1 MLTFLNDSEIN
12 MLILEE
18 KRIDVQLLDLSSMRQ
33 KKGHREKDIFI
44 SRSDGSRFKII
55 LRQNSNDPLDFSA
68 ILAFIPSGSNQDF
81 KLRRYNGKSH
91 QHNNR
96 LHKNKFYDFHIHTAT
111 EEYQRAGMKE
121 EMFAE
126 PTQRYS
132 TLNEAF
138 DCLVKDCN
146 VILPEDKQLKLF

>member
-1 MLTFLNDSEIN
+1 MLTFLNDDEIN
-12 MLILEE
+12 ALILEE
-18 KRIDVQLLDLSSMRQ
+18 KRIDAQLLDLSSMRQ
-33 KKGHREKDIFI
+33 KKGHREKDVFI
-44 SRSDGSRFKII
+44 PRPDGSRFKII

-68 ILAFIPSGSNQDF
+68 ILAFIPGGSNQDF
-81 KLRRYNGKSH
+81 KLRRYNGKRH

-96 LHKNKFYDFHIHTAT
+96 LHENKFYDFHIHAAT

-132 TLNEAF
+132 SLAEAINCLIE
-138 DCLVKDCN
+138 DCH
-146 VILPEDKQLKLF
+146 VILPEDRQLRLF

>member
-1 MLTFLNDSEIN
+1 MAIFLSNAEIQV
-12 MLILEE
+12 LILEE
-18 KRIDVQLLDLSSMRQ
+18 KRIEGKALNFSSMKK
-33 KKGHREKDIFI
+33 KKGHKESDVLIA
-44 SRSDGSRFKII
+44 RSDGSNFKII

-68 ILAFIPSGSNQDF
+68 ILAFSPQGSNEDF
-81 KLRRYNGKSH
+81 KLKRYNGKNH
-91 QHNNR
+91 QHTNR

-126 PTQRYS
+126 QTQRYS
-132 TLNEAF
+132 TLTEAF
-138 DCLVKDCN
+138 TCLTQDCN